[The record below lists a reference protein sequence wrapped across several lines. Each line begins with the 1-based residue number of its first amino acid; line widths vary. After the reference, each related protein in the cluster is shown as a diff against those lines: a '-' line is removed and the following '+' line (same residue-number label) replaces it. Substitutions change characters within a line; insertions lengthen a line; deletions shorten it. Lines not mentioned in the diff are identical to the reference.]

1 MGKRILLLNT
11 GSEAAGMH
19 AAYCEILRRAAA
31 SGHDVYMCMYGY
43 DGLIV
48 GGENNIIKLD
58 PADPR
63 FAPDTLSRGGVI
75 NGVSRT
81 SLTRA
86 MRREAYVL
94 NQVLRNLEGFEVL
107 GVFGGNGGMLKA
119 KEIDEILSA
128 NSGPTVVAFPRSMDA
143 DIAHTGNDIL
153 GAYTAVERAAEEI
166 VAYSEYARAS
176 RRNVVVEMMGRNS
189 PYPLILSAL
198 RASEKGASIT
208 ALFAPETQPHM
219 GYIEALMRDADGAP
233 KTGQLLL
240 VSEGVL
246 DLDSPG
252 HHIYPV
258 AKGHSLGPKKP
269 VAGDFYAERLA
280 EAGIPVQ
287 TSVQLGYSLRTAV
300 AVEADL
306 RLARNMAEAFVT
318 ILGSEQNPRGMVVTQ
333 NNQTFIMPFSELTS
347 EQRVLPAN
355 DPLYDALAAAGIP
368 LAHDPQPKSPVG
380 RNMRLV
386 RSVLDASGFP
396 APKPV

>member
-19 AAYCEILRRAAA
+19 AAYSEILRRAAA

-43 DGLIV
+43 DGLIA

-63 FAPDTLSRGGVI
+63 FAPETLNRGGVI

-86 MRREAYVL
+86 MRKDATVL
-94 NQVLRNLEGFEVL
+94 NLVLKNLEGFDVI

-128 NSGPTVVAFPRSMDA
+128 NGGPTVVAFPRSMDA

-153 GAYTAVERAAEEI
+153 GAHTAVERAAEEI
-166 VAYSEYARAS
+166 VAFSEYARAS

-198 RASEKGASIT
+198 RASEKGATIT
-208 ALFAPETQPHM
+208 AIFAPETQPHM
-219 GYIEALMRDADGAP
+219 GYVETLMRDADGVP
-233 KTGQLLL
+233 KLGQLLL

-258 AKGHSLGPKKP
+258 ARGHSLGPKKP
-269 VAGDFYAERLA
+269 VAGDFYAEQLA
-280 EAGIPVQ
+280 EAGIPIH
-287 TSVQLGYSLRTAV
+287 TSVQLGYSLRTAI

-306 RLARNMAEAFVT
+306 RVARSMAEAFIT
-318 ILGSEQNPRGMVVTQ
+318 ALGSGQNPRGMIVTQ

-347 EQRVLPAN
+347 EQRVLPEH
-355 DPLYDALAAAGIP
+355 DPLYAALDAAGIP
-368 LAHDPQPKSPVG
+368 LAHKPVPKAPAA
-380 RNMRLV
+380 RNMAAV
-386 RSVLDASGFP
+386 RSVLERNGFP
-396 APKPV
+396 MPKPV